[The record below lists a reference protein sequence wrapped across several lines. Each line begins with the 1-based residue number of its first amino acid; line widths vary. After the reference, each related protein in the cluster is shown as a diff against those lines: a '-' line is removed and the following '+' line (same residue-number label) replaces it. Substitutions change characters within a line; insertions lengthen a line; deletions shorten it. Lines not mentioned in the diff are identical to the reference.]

1 MIDWCLTCQFE
12 DYDESEEPCINC
24 VSDTEVESN
33 AKPTEYFPKRPP
45 KPITNADKLR
55 SMSDENLARF
65 ITGEDLCELL
75 CGSPPV
81 CDGCWSCEGKMLAWL
96 KAPAE
101 EGET

>member
-1 MIDWCLTCQFE
+1 MNEHCRG
-12 DYDESEEPCINC
+12 CIRYLKSC
-24 VSDTEVESN
+24 IGMSKEVCE
-33 AKPTEYFPKRPP
+33 KHKLRIPR
-45 KPITNADKLR
+45 TNADR
-55 SMSDENLARF
+55 IRTMTDEELARF

-96 KAPAE
+96 KAQAE